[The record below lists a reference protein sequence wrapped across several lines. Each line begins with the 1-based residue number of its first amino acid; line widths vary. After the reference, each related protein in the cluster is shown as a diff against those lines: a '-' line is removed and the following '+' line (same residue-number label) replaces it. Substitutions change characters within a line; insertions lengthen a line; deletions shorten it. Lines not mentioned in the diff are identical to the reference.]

1 MDAAKG
7 RSTIFITGAA
17 SGIGKASA
25 ELFAAR
31 GWYVG
36 LYDVDAAGLA
46 QVAQSLG
53 PDNCCSQVFD
63 VRERHEW
70 DSAVTHFAEHTD
82 GMMDFLFNNAGVLR
96 HGWFDDVT
104 HDDGDLV
111 IDVNV
116 KGVVNGVYAAL
127 PVLKATAEK
136 KGVARI
142 FNTASAAGLYGI
154 PRQAIY
160 SASKFFVRGLTEA
173 LNAEM
178 SRYNIEVSDLM
189 PGIIDTPMVDQIEE
203 QSNTSFREGFTV
215 QVGSG
220 VNPVA
225 MVAEEVWAAAS
236 KTKLHRPVGAGIAKH
251 RLFAN
256 HLPGLLKKRLTKF
269 VEAHA
274 RGDFKD

>member
-1 MDAAKG
+1 MDAAQG

-25 ELFAAR
+25 ELFASR

-36 LYDVDAAGLA
+36 LYDVDETGLA
-46 QVAQSLG
+46 QVAESIG
-53 PDNCCSQVFD
+53 PDNCCQRAFD
-63 VRERHEW
+63 VRDRSEW
-70 DSAVTHFAEHTD
+70 DRAVAHFADHT
-82 GMMDFLFNNAGVLR
+82 GGTMDFLFNNAGVLR

-104 HDDGDLV
+104 HDDADLV

-160 SASKFFVRGLTEA
+160 SASKFFVRGFTES

-189 PGIIDTPMVDQIEE
+189 PGIIDTPMADQIEE
-203 QSNTSFREGFTV
+203 KSNTTFREGFTV
-215 QVGSG
+215 QINSE

-225 MVAEEVWAAAS
+225 MVAEEVWAAAGE
-236 KTKLHRPVGAGIAKH
+236 TKLHRPVGAGVARH
-251 RLFAN
+251 RFIAN

-269 VEAHA
+269 VEAHS
-274 RGDFKD
+274 RGDFGE